1 MSLNENKKRI
11 KKKEPLEHPTLC
23 YISKTVCPQ
32 PAHPLQQEQWKNF
45 GVYFLTPHGNMLPY
59 VSATQLPAKGYLRVI
74 IPKLESRR
82 LHCTTVCL
90 PKVFRIKL
98 PRWLNYYLKH
108 NYVVF
113 RWGEFQL
120 APLPPPDNR
129 TSTVSFLFFSPPTV
143 LLTVPFFFFSFAFSF
158 PADRDVEAESQL
170 CWSHS
175 RQQGRGFEQETWGS
189 VLCKARL
196 CNPEDFQPLHWSDIP
211 SETERYKLFPEPYKA
226 GLVPQATLCRFWIL
240 RPLRWKYVAHRPCRG
255 TSWTPS
261 GVIDQF

>member
-1 MSLNENKKRI
+1 
-11 KKKEPLEHPTLC
+11 
-23 YISKTVCPQ
+23 
-32 PAHPLQQEQWKNF
+32 
-45 GVYFLTPHGNMLPY
+45 MLPY

-120 APLPPPDNR
+120 APLPPPDDR
-129 TSTVSFLFFSPPTV
+129 TSAFSFAPPP
-143 LLTVPFFFFSFAFSF
+143 LPTVPFFFFAFLF
-158 PADRDVEAESQL
+158 PADQDVESQL

-175 RQQGRGFEQETWGS
+175 RLQGRGFEQGSRDS
-189 VLCKARL
+189 VLCRARV

-226 GLVPQATLCRFWIL
+226 GLVPEATLCRFWIL
-240 RPLRWKYVAHRPCRG
+240 RPLRWKFVAHRVCRM
-255 TSWTPS
+255 TSKMWFVLHLDPNWSNWPILSVFTS
-261 GVIDQF
+261 QS

>member
-1 MSLNENKKRI
+1 MCSCLQYVSQKKNVVRSLNENKKEN
-11 KKKEPLEHPTLC
+11 KKKEPPQHPAFLC
-23 YISKTVCPQ
+23 YSSKTVSPCSRSLPT
-32 PAHPLQQEQWKNF
+32 HCNENNENF

-90 PKVFRIKL
+90 PKVLRIKL

-129 TSTVSFLFFSPPTV
+129 TSTISFLSPYPNS
-143 LLTVPFFFFSFAFSF
+143 PFNSSFFFFAFSF
-158 PADRDVEAESQL
+158 PADQDVEAESQL

-175 RQQGRGFEQETWGS
+175 CQQGRGFEQGTWGS
-189 VLCKARL
+189 VLCKARV
-196 CNPEDFQPLHWSDIP
+196 CNPEDFQPLNWSNIP

-226 GLVPQATLCRFWIL
+226 GFGA
-240 RPLRWKYVAHRPCRG
+240 
-255 TSWTPS
+255 PS
-261 GVIDQF
+261 YTM